1 MEGAVMM
8 EKPILFN
15 TEMVQAILKGNK
27 TSTRRPIKR
36 TPCNDEPCGY
46 GFWKDYSEHDKRWYI
61 KDYTHAPVWWTLEEY
76 ISKFSIYHIGDT
88 IWVRET
94 WQESECFDNNIKGK
108 YCYRANDEENDF
120 ANEFK
125 VKWRPSIHMPKTAA
139 RLFLKVTDIRIERL
153 QDITEDGAKGEG
165 IRSFTKDDV
174 VFKYSSTDEFVWQD
188 APRTA
193 KEAFEKLWDSCGY
206 KSPKSW
212 PFNPWVWVIEF
223 EKMK

>member
-1 MEGAVMM
+1 M

-76 ISKFSIYHIGDT
+76 ISKFSMYHVGDI

-94 WQESECFDNNIKGK
+94 WQKSECFDYKIKGK
-108 YCYRANDEENDF
+108 YCYKANDEENDF

-125 VKWRPSIHMPKTAA
+125 VKWQPSIHMPKTAA
-139 RLFLKVTDIRIERL
+139 RLFLKVTDVRIERIRATTAG
-153 QDITEDGAKGEG
+153 DCVKEG
-165 IRSFTKDDV
+165 IKLDYPITDIWSADE
-174 VFKYSSTDEFVWQD
+174 YIDEF
-188 APRTA
+188 
-193 KEAFEKLWDSCGY
+193 KKLWDSIY
-206 KSPKSW
+206 DNWKE
-212 PFNPWVWVIEF
+212 NPWVWVIEF
-223 EKMK
+223 EKS